1 MGYSTNTVANL
12 PIILRKPP
20 TDKGGKKEEKK
31 KKDKMHKGTRGFEH
45 TTWNKEQIWG
55 KKLRILQEQ
64 GGCSF
69 LGEKEEPSSK
79 QDNKTPS
86 NGDQMCV
93 FPLVPRAATIHVG
106 LVGSVPSIYCLCRS
120 AAARGKANTAEENV
134 TSRVAELKGRRAS

>member
-1 MGYSTNTVANL
+1 
-12 PIILRKPP
+12 
-20 TDKGGKKEEKK
+20 
-31 KKDKMHKGTRGFEH
+31 MHKGTRGFEH

-55 KKLRILQEQ
+55 KKAADPAGTRGLL
-64 GGCSF
+64 F
-69 LGEKEEPSSK
+69 FGEKEESSSK

-106 LVGSVPSIYCLCRS
+106 LVGSVPSIYCLRRS